1 MAKTFSQ
8 DWNQYY
14 KETEVTKMPWYT
26 TNLDFD
32 LENEIKQR
40 KLVQGRFLDLGTGPG
55 TQATQIANLGFDV
68 TGTDVS
74 EDAIEKAKKR
84 SSDVNFITDDVLNSK
99 LPDKSFDF
107 IFDRGCFHLF
117 DHSNRKIFV
126 NQIKRLLADDGIL
139 FLKCMSTDQPEF
151 KDGEGPNRLTKQE
164 IFDSFSEFETES
176 IKSSSFEAT
185 IDPWPKA
192 WFVVMKL
199 KQD

>member
-107 IFDRGCFHLF
+107 IFDRGCFHVLPF
-117 DHSNRKIFV
+117 D
-126 NQIKRLLADDGIL
+126 KRNIYVKNISGMLEDDGML
-139 FLKCMSTDQPEF
+139 FLKCFSILEP
-151 KDGEGPNRLTKQE
+151 GSEGPHRFTKAE
-164 IFDSFSEFETES
+164 IGSSFSESFKTES
-176 IKSSSFEAT
+176 IKDT
-185 IDPWPKA
+185 VYQGTLKRYPKA
-192 WFVVMKL
+192 LFVVLSKI
-199 KQD
+199 